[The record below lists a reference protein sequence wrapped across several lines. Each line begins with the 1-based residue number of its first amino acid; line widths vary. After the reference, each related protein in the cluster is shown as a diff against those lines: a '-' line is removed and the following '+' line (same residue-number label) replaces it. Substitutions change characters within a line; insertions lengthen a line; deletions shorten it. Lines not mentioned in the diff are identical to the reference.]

1 MPPEV
6 DIRQLLRWL
15 GSEGARAGLAQS
27 KTMTVDALRKV
38 AQSLGVKLAEKATR
52 NAIVDELIRFANRR
66 IDKPIDELFTMDHD
80 QLVRYFE
87 SVDVEPPELLDILR
101 QLDLSPRKESRRGLI
116 ELAAREI
123 SETGRFQRIAGKGSQ
138 PNRGIES
145 EQSTALSGDAVS
157 NESRHR
163 R

>member
-1 MPPEV
+1 
-6 DIRQLLRWL
+6 
-15 GSEGARAGLAQS
+15 
-27 KTMTVDALRKV
+27 MTVDALRKV
-38 AQSLGVKLAEKATR
+38 AHSLGVKVAEKATR
-52 NAIVDELIRFANRR
+52 NTIVDELIRVANRR
-66 IDKPIDELFTMDHD
+66 IDKPMDELMAMDRE

-87 SVDVEPPELLDILR
+87 SVDAEPPELLDILR

-138 PNRGIES
+138 ATRDAEGEQPNLLNADPS
-145 EQSTALSGDAVS
+145 LH
-157 NESRHR
+157 ESRHR